1 MTTKRFLDLNF
12 LSQAPYGVYAVDMNR
27 IITFWNR
34 GAERILGHRAGDVIG
49 LRCCRVLQR
58 PPDNGTTP
66 VCEDG
71 CPAFYYARESRFPPV
86 VHVRA
91 RCASGRRKPITIT
104 PLVVSQPHCDRT
116 LLVNLFH
123 ERTEDAQGETTAG
136 YVHESMDTGTPSAH
150 PWDPAHREVI
160 PFHIAE
166 AVKCAGRLRV
176 ECSIQSQAVSDRT
189 RPGSD
194 SSSPRY
200 ASTASIFSSM
210 LPYVLPST
218 HLRTSWKTRSAGFNS
233 GLYGGW
239 MMVASPTLRTISPR

>member
-34 GAERILGHRAGDVIG
+34 GAERILGHRAGEVIG

-150 PWDPAHREVI
+150 PWDPAHREVTPLTARELEVLSLI
-160 PFHIAE
+160 GLGQSAREIAGELTISTNTARNHVRNVCGKLEARSKLE
-166 AVKCAGRLRV
+166 AVVIAQRR
-176 ECSIQSQAVSDRT
+176 
-189 RPGSD
+189 
-194 SSSPRY
+194 
-200 ASTASIFSSM
+200 
-210 LPYVLPST
+210 
-218 HLRTSWKTRSAGFNS
+218 
-233 GLYGGW
+233 GL
-239 MMVASPTLRTISPR
+239 L

>member
-1 MTTKRFLDLNF
+1 
-12 LSQAPYGVYAVDMNR
+12 MNR

-34 GAERILGHRAGDVIG
+34 SAERILGYRASEAIG
-49 LRCCRVLQR
+49 RRCCRVLQR

-86 VHVRA
+86 VHAMA

-136 YVHESMDTGTPSAH
+136 YVQEPLATRTLLTQPSDQSSPEVKSLTA
-150 PWDPAHREVI
+150 RELEVLSLI
-160 PFHIAE
+160 GLGQSAREIAGELTISTNTARNHVRNVCGKLEASSKLE
-166 AVKCAGRLRV
+166 AVVIAQRR
-176 ECSIQSQAVSDRT
+176 
-189 RPGSD
+189 
-194 SSSPRY
+194 
-200 ASTASIFSSM
+200 
-210 LPYVLPST
+210 
-218 HLRTSWKTRSAGFNS
+218 
-233 GLYGGW
+233 GL
-239 MMVASPTLRTISPR
+239 L